1 MISTNSPLE
10 VLIAIAAFIVAIGV
24 LVAVHE
30 FGHYWVARRLG
41 IKVLRFSIGFGKAL
55 WQRTGSDKDKVEY
68 VVAAIPLGG
77 YVKLLD
83 EREGNVPEAD
93 LPRAFN
99 RQPVWKRIAVLLAG
113 PAFNLFF
120 AVFLYWILFT
130 AGVPALRPI
139 IGEVAPD
146 SIAARAGLRY
156 EDQIIGVAGKPT
168 ETLEQATLGI
178 LEDLTDDGTI
188 HMRVRGVDGGERDLA
203 LVTGD
208 RSRELTQPEALL
220 PGLGF
225 DLWQPKV
232 AAVIAT
238 VLPDS
243 AAAKAGLQPGDQIV
257 KLDEQPIADFNQL
270 VRQVKPNP
278 GRKITLEIRR
288 GEELITVPVTI
299 GESSAG
305 AGGGV
310 GINARRPIG
319 LIGVTPVNK
328 PLETGR
334 TAQDMFTLQK
344 YGVIGSVGQAAAKTW
359 DTSIFT
365 LRIVGRIVTGN
376 VSLKAISG
384 PISIAETTG
393 FAARQGWRIFLST
406 LALISISLGVLNL
419 LPIPILDGG
428 QIVYQLAEL
437 VKGRPVS
444 ERAQLLGQQIGI
456 AMLILMMTLA
466 FYNDIARHLN

>member
-1 MISTNSPLE
+1 MISTDSPLE

-30 FGHYWVARRLG
+30 FGHFWVARRLG
-41 IKVLRFSIGFGKAL
+41 IRVLRFSIGFGKPI
-55 WQRTGSDKDKVEY
+55 WRRMIDRDDPVEF
-68 VVAAIPLGG
+68 VIASVPLGG

-83 EREGNVPEAD
+83 EREGNVSPQDA
-93 LPRAFN
+93 PRAFN

-113 PAFNLFF
+113 PAFNLIF

-130 AGVPALRPI
+130 AGQPALKPI
-139 IGEVAPD
+139 VGEITPD
-146 SIAARAGLRY
+146 TIASRAGLRF
-156 EDQIIGVAGKPT
+156 EDQILSIGGVSTP
-168 ETLEQATLGI
+168 TLEAATLAI
-178 LEDLTDDGTI
+178 LDDLTDDGTI
-188 HMRVRGVDGGERDLA
+188 NMRVRGVDGAERDLA
-203 LVTGD
+203 LVAGD
-208 RSRELTQPEALL
+208 RSRSLTQPEALL

-225 DLWQPKV
+225 EIWRPRV
-232 AAVIAT
+232 EPVIGN
-238 VLPDS
+238 VLEDS
-243 AAAKAGLQPGDQIV
+243 AAARAGLKVDDVIV
-257 KLDEQPIADFNQL
+257 AFEGQPIKEFGQL
-270 VRQVKPNP
+270 VRLVEPRAKQTV
-278 GRKITLEIRR
+278 TMEVRR
-288 GEELITVPVTI
+288 GGQLLKVPVTI
-299 GESSAG
+299 GEDSDAG
-305 AGGGV
+305 
-310 GINARRPIG
+310 RRIG
-319 LIGVTPVNK
+319 RIGVNPANRVI
-328 PLETGR
+328 PTGR
-334 TAQDMFTLQK
+334 TVQEMLTLQK
-344 YGVIGSVGQAAAKTW
+344 YGFFEAAGEAVDKTW

-365 LRIVGRIVTGN
+365 LRIVGRIVTGD

-428 QIVYQLAEL
+428 QVVYQLAEL
-437 VKGRPVS
+437 VKGGPVS

>member
-10 VLIAIAAFIVAIGV
+10 VLIAIAAFVVAIGV

-30 FGHYWVARRLG
+30 FGHFWVARKLG
-41 IKVLRFSIGFGKAL
+41 IKVLRFSIGFGKPL
-55 WQRTGSDKDKVEY
+55 WQRTAGPDQVEY

-77 YVKLLD
+77 YVKMLD
-83 EREGNVPEAD
+83 EREGNVAPED

-113 PAFNLFF
+113 PLFNLVF

-139 IGEVAPD
+139 IGEVTPN
-146 SIAARAGLRY
+146 SIAATAGMRY
-156 EDQIIGVAGKPT
+156 EDQIIGVAGKAT

-188 HMRVRGVDGGERDLA
+188 DMRVRGVDGGERDLS
-203 LVTGD
+203 LVTGN

-225 DLWQPKV
+225 DIWQPKV

-238 VLPDS
+238 VVPDS
-243 AAAKAGLQPGDQIV
+243 AAARAGLEVGDEIL
-257 KLDEQPIADFNQL
+257 KFDDQPIADFNQL
-270 VRQVKPNP
+270 VSHVKPNP
-278 GRKITLEIRR
+278 GRNATLEIRR
-288 GEELITVPVTI
+288 DGAITSLPITI
-299 GESSAG
+299 GESTS
-305 AGGGV
+305 GGRKV
-310 GINARRPIG
+310 G
-319 LIGVTPVNK
+319 LIGIMPVPK
-328 PLETGR
+328 VIETGR
-334 TAQDMFTLQK
+334 SRDDLFTVQK
-344 YGVIGSVGQAAAKTW
+344 YGVIGAVGQAAAKTW
-359 DTSIFT
+359 DTSLFT

-456 AMLILMMTLA
+456 AMLLLMMTLA